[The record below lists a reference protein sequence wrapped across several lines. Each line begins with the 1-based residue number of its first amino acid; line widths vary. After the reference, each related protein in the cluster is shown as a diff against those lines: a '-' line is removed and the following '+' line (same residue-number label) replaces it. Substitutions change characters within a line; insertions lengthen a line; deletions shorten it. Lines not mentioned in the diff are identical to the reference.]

1 MVSLHLDGNQGTGCA
16 CRCSRAIVTSCYVNG
31 QSNGHCDT
39 LYVSDWEPT
48 SASDVRIGVGPRER
62 VRGRWA
68 FSVFGALGMGF
79 NPRHEEFECENHQ
92 KRLEHP
98 LYSRCFQWW
107 NHRTEWGDF
116 PVNDLWLREGN
127 QVIVPTNY
135 IMLISGGTTIQYML
149 MVYTNNLR

>member
-1 MVSLHLDGNQGTGCA
+1 
-16 CRCSRAIVTSCYVNG
+16 
-31 QSNGHCDT
+31 
-39 LYVSDWEPT
+39 
-48 SASDVRIGVGPRER
+48 
-62 VRGRWA
+62 
-68 FSVFGALGMGF
+68 
-79 NPRHEEFECENHQ
+79 
-92 KRLEHP
+92 LEHP